1 MAGAIGQISFSCSKR
16 RNTASKPNNKRNTRR
31 FPILCAAERGG
42 AEGRLNQ
49 RILGFLEIIM
59 LGWALIFV
67 VLALLVI
74 HFVMRAIRG
83 DSVT

>member
-1 MAGAIGQISFSCSKR
+1 M
-16 RNTASKPNNKRNTRR
+16 
-31 FPILCAAERGG
+31 
-42 AEGRLNQ
+42 
-49 RILGFLEIIM
+49 EIIM

-67 VLALLVI
+67 VLALIAGVLGFAVLAGVAASIAKVLFLVFMALLVI